1 MIRTEFENLKSYFKV
16 LQDRMAERDEDCAEP
31 KNAVDKGY
39 SLAISHMNSEIE
51 TILHELEMQIFP
63 ASDKSKKMN
72 KFSNI
77 DDYMLF
83 HRLDEIDGEL
93 QDWHISAYKSDLITN
108 ESNEIKSELKRRGYT
123 RY

>member
-1 MIRTEFENLKSYFKV
+1 
-16 LQDRMAERDEDCAEP
+16 MAERDEDCAEP

-93 QDWHISAYKSDLITN
+93 QDWHISAYKSDLITK

-123 RY
+123 PN

>member
-1 MIRTEFENLKSYFKV
+1 MIRAEFENLKSYFKM
-16 LQDRMAERDEDCAEP
+16 LQDRMAERDEDCAKP

-39 SLAISHMNSEIE
+39 SLAVSNMNSEIE
-51 TILHELEMQIFP
+51 TILHELEIQIFP

-77 DDYMLF
+77 DDNMLF

-93 QDWHISAYKSDLITN
+93 QDWHISGYKSDLITK
-108 ESNEIKSELKRRGYT
+108 ESNEIKAELKQRGYEIK
-123 RY
+123 